1 MLLLCRTHIL
11 SEIRNLAET
20 GISASYQTQRAGT
33 TAVCS
38 VGAVICDLLTVC
50 VASSFNLRCEKQMEI
65 NVLLRLFNLR
75 SRGALDFII
84 PAFYKIWWNFTMVFY
99 LVWKYV
105 TRAKSSVYS

>member
-1 MLLLCRTHIL
+1 
-11 SEIRNLAET
+11 
-20 GISASYQTQRAGT
+20 
-33 TAVCS
+33 
-38 VGAVICDLLTVC
+38 
-50 VASSFNLRCEKQMEI
+50 MEI